1 MHLLGGL
8 VEVHTTTERQGSEKK
23 QKSQAHGRTQTHN
36 LLIERNYLCRGGGGL
51 EVEFSP
57 MDTVVPGSIVNVDS
71 FSVFTLILLLLGAFF
86 LFRQHSHG
94 MSGFSLPLISVSPRL
109 VPNILS
115 FFLFKLKKNC
125 TKLKLDLIFLHL
137 IETCGH
143 KKIELLANC
152 RGDNKDEHATSVNH
166 PLPFLKELVT

>member
-1 MHLLGGL
+1 
-8 VEVHTTTERQGSEKK
+8 
-23 QKSQAHGRTQTHN
+23 
-36 LLIERNYLCRGGGGL
+36 
-51 EVEFSP
+51 

-71 FSVFTLILLLLGAFF
+71 FSAFTLILLLLGAFF
-86 LFRQHSHG
+86 LFRQHSRG
-94 MSGFSLPLISVSPRL
+94 MSGFSLPLFSVSPHL
-109 VPNILS
+109 VPNIFS

-152 RGDNKDEHATSVNH
+152 RGDNKDEHTTAVNH